1 MPRRDPASA
10 ADTRAWL
17 RKAKGDLQA
26 AKRLLKPPRAL
37 SGEAAFHCQ
46 QAIEKALKGFLVWH
60 DVPFRKT
67 HYLMEIGDACI
78 AIDATLKEV
87 VGRAVPLTEYAWK
100 FRYPGE
106 PATPARKEVESAL
119 ALATEVYQAIV
130 ARLPKEVR
138 P

>member
-1 MPRRDPASA
+1 V
-10 ADTRAWL
+10 
-17 RKAKGDLQA
+17 
-26 AKRLLKPPRAL
+26 
-37 SGEAAFHCQ
+37 
-46 QAIEKALKGFLVWH
+46 EKALKGFLAWH

-67 HYLMEIGDACI
+67 HYLMEIGEACI
-78 AIDATLKEV
+78 AIDATLKEL

-106 PATPARKEVESAL
+106 TAAPARKEVAFAL
-119 ALATEVYQAIV
+119 VLATEVYQAII

>member
-1 MPRRDPASA
+1 MPHDPGRA

-17 RKAKGDLQA
+17 GKAKRDLQA
-26 AKRLLKPPRAL
+26 AKRLLRPPRAL

-46 QAIEKALKGFLVWH
+46 QAVEKALKGFLAWH

-67 HYLMEIGDACI
+67 HYLMEIGAACI
-78 AIDATLKEV
+78 AIDATLKEL

-106 PATPARKEVESAL
+106 TAAPARKEVAFAL
-119 ALATEVYQAIV
+119 VLATEVYQAII